1 MTVTMTAGQPLR
13 PEHFLAHAAQIEA
26 IRMRIVLIR
35 ITGHQ
40 IGRSPAV
47 FGRHSGSFP
56 DALHA
61 RYARQD
67 ELMARLQENLMR
79 AVGGMRRVATGKA
92 QLAQLA
98 AADSTSPGGE
108 HATSGEPS
116 AGEVTDDL
124 LGHIARRE
132 WVDGWLSHSA
142 AIAAPAR
149 AGSYDSTLR
158 ATAVNAA
165 TAGIDALRQLL
176 EDVTGTPPVI
186 THRANCWSAMSQ
198 ELYGVSDDLR
208 RCLERDFTGR
218 DHPGVHAYVT
228 IMADNVWSLRA
239 AGAAASA
246 LAVAIT
252 AAGDLIVLTRD
263 TIRGL
268 VGELC
273 TDVIVRSADA
283 QPVAVRTLA
292 ARIAETVWRIH
303 TYVNALTVSLTNLSA
318 CLGGDDVDEQ

>member
-1 MTVTMTAGQPLR
+1 MTVTTTAGQPLR

-67 ELMARLQENLMR
+67 ELMARLQENLVR

-92 QLAQLA
+92 QLRQIA
-98 AADSTSPGGE
+98 AADSNSPGG
-108 HATSGEPS
+108 AYAAGDKPP

-124 LGHIARRE
+124 LGRIARRE

-142 AIAAPAR
+142 AVAAPAR
-149 AGSYDSTLR
+149 SGGSDPTLR
-158 ATAVNAA
+158 AAAVVAA
-165 TAGIDALRQLL
+165 TGGIDALRQLL
-176 EDVTGTPPVI
+176 DDVTGTPPVVA
-186 THRANCWSAMSQ
+186 HRANCWSAISQ

-218 DHPGVHAYVT
+218 DHPGVHAYVA

-239 AGAAASA
+239 AGATAGA
-246 LAVAIT
+246 LAVAAT
-252 AAGDLIVLTRD
+252 TAGDLIVLTRD

-273 TDVIVRSADA
+273 TGSILRSADA
-283 QPVAVRTLA
+283 QPVGIRTLA

-303 TYVNALTVSLTNLSA
+303 TYVNGLTVSLTNLA
-318 CLGGDDVDEQ
+318 AYLEGDDLDEQ